1 MQKHLLKEED
11 GILIALSGGSDSVFL
26 LCMFKELQP
35 RLKLRLHA
43 FHLNHMMRE
52 SAQRDEAFVS
62 ELCRR
67 WNIPCDIVRS
77 DIPRFASE
85 GKISSEEAGRMER
98 YRLMEE
104 LLCKYQLQKAATA
117 HHADDQT
124 ETVLMRVI
132 RGTGLHGL
140 SGIPEQRGHIIRPL
154 LAFRKQE
161 MIEYLNE
168 NGIEYMH
175 DETNESDD
183 YFRNRIRN
191 RVIPLLEKENPNLA
205 DSLLSLS
212 RIAANADLYFKE
224 IAEELSGEY
233 STAAGTF
240 PYEIFGAQKRSVQE
254 YLLRKMMTDIGC
266 SEDIGFG
273 HIELAIT
280 KIAEHENTV
289 WELHLPNCTLKRTY
303 GMLIAT
309 KGKPHVQRSVFRYP
323 VGSKGSYL
331 FPNEG
336 FLLRME
342 RVKKIEKNL
351 CNRYIKAIDYDKIE
365 HNLTIGNRSEGD
377 FFYPL
382 GTEGKKSLKKYFID
396 QKIPKD
402 ERMKIP
408 ILFDGDCVV
417 CIFGWEIDHRY
428 RITDRTERCLQL
440 EYIPTEE

>member
-191 RVIPLLEKENPNLA
+191 RVIPLLEKENPNLT

-233 STAAGTF
+233 QRRQVHF
-240 PYEIFGAQKRSVQE
+240 LMRYSVHRTKCPGISSE
-254 YLLRKMMTDIGC
+254 KNDDGYGC

-289 WELHLPNCTLKRTY
+289 WELHLPNFTLKRTY
-303 GMLIAT
+303 G
-309 KGKPHVQRSVFRYP
+309 
-323 VGSKGSYL
+323 
-331 FPNEG
+331 
-336 FLLRME
+336 
-342 RVKKIEKNL
+342 
-351 CNRYIKAIDYDKIE
+351 C
-365 HNLTIGNRSEGD
+365 
-377 FFYPL
+377 
-382 GTEGKKSLKKYFID
+382 
-396 QKIPKD
+396 
-402 ERMKIP
+402 
-408 ILFDGDCVV
+408 
-417 CIFGWEIDHRY
+417 
-428 RITDRTERCLQL
+428 
-440 EYIPTEE
+440 